1 MRKPKVGE
9 TLYMLNIN
17 NAAHHKA
24 QVLVPVQV
32 SRVGNKYFSVGD
44 GIYRVKEF
52 TISNWREK
60 TNGSADYR
68 LFEKDQEWFDER
80 DHNALTKSIREA
92 FSHYG
97 KSTLSLDQL
106 RRIQSV
112 IMECK

>member
-24 QVLVPVQV
+24 QVLVPVKV
-32 SRVGNKYFSVGD
+32 VNVGRKYFGVTYGKCCD
-44 GIYRVKEF
+44 EF
-52 TISNWREK
+52 IIDNWHQNTRCSP
-60 TNGSADYR
+60 NYR
-68 LFEKDQEWFDER
+68 LFEKEQEWLDER
-80 DHNALTKSIREA
+80 DHDALTKSIREA

-112 IMECK
+112 IMEGK